1 MIKSFSQFINE
12 STEDKPK
19 FIKDIALKLLT
30 QVRQHSVEDSEN
42 YSKFSGMHFT
52 EPYRFDLKLELKK
65 DSQFTAEDDPHF
77 KNLPWEQ
84 LNFKEDSY
92 SIDANTRVH
101 HDKTKTP
108 EIIITLVIN
117 PNDEP
122 HLYRSLHARLVD
134 ILTHETNHLDQNGP
148 GRDPFSANPTIGD
161 SRNSAKKSYEYF
173 LLPDEIESMV
183 EGMFARAQELNQ
195 PLDAIFDDYLQP
207 FVKSKYI
214 NPQEYDKVMQT
225 WVKYAIERYPEV
237 NFSKNVEKIVNS
249 I

>member
-12 STEDKPK
+12 SHDDKQD
-19 FIKDIALKLLT
+19 FIKDTALNLLT
-30 QVRQHSVEDSEN
+30 QIRRYSAEDSKA

-65 DSQFTAEDDPHF
+65 DQEFTADDDPHF

-84 LNFKEDSY
+84 INFKEDGY

-108 EIIITLVIN
+108 EITITLAVD
-117 PNDEP
+117 PRQEP

-148 GRDPFSANPTIGD
+148 DRDPFSANPTIGD

-207 FVKSKYI
+207 FIKSKYI
-214 NPQEYDKVMQT
+214 SSQEYDRVMQT
-225 WVKYAIERYPEV
+225 WVKYAIERYPEA
-237 NFSKNVEKIVNS
+237 NFSKKVEKIVNS